1 MNYIAEFLDE
11 DLEVAASIVNRN
23 RTIVYA
29 VEDLTPSLQPALP
42 QRRNPVRNENYVED
56 TIPLYSPD
64 EFRNHFRMSRD
75 TFEILINEVGSRLQ
89 PSRELLVNVQKKVLF
104 VIWMLAK
111 PETFLACTDRFG
123 LAPSTGHYIY
133 REIIIIICGMV
144 DDFIVWP
151 TSRQCDENAESSK
164 VQERSRGIGNVVGAI
179 DGTHIFIKEPVG
191 NAVDYYNRYQS
202 HSVILQAVC
211 DPRMRFIN
219 ISVGHPGR
227 MHDARVFCGSSLY
240 QRIVDEDV
248 PLINPEYHLIG
259 DSAYP
264 LLQEVLTPYRDTG
277 HLTEA
282 ETRFNVRF
290 SSIRSTIER
299 AFGLL
304 KGKWRRLKFLDMSD
318 LELLNKV
325 IVAGCVLHNL
335 IINSEGDQLEIVD
348 EGDIPIVAPNITERR
363 QHQLGQAK
371 RISMA
376 NNLE

>member
-1 MNYIAEFLDE
+1 
-11 DLEVAASIVNRN
+11 
-23 RTIVYA
+23 
-29 VEDLTPSLQPALP
+29 
-42 QRRNPVRNENYVED
+42 
-56 TIPLYSPD
+56 
-64 EFRNHFRMSRD
+64 MS
-75 TFEILINEVGSRLQ
+75 FQILINEVGSRLQ

-104 VIWMLAK
+104 VIWMFAK

-123 LAPSTGHYIY
+123 LAPKKSLTSFV
-133 REIIIIICGMV
+133 V

-151 TSRQCDENAESSK
+151 TSRQCDENAEIF
-164 VQERSRGIGNVVGAI
+164 QERSRGIGNVVGAI
-179 DGTHIFIKEPVG
+179 DGTHIFIKQPVG
-191 NAVDYYNRYQS
+191 NAVDYCNRYQS
-202 HSVILQAVC
+202 HSVILQAMC
-211 DPRMRFIN
+211 DPRKRFIN
-219 ISVGHPGR
+219 ISVGHPGH
-227 MHDARVFCGSSLY
+227 MHDARVFRRSSLY
-240 QRIVDEDV
+240 QRIVDEDE

-335 IINSEGDQLEIVD
+335 IINSEGDQVEEELEIGD
-348 EGDIPIVAPNITERR
+348 EGDIPIVAPNIRERR
-363 QHQLGQAK
+363 WHQLGQAK
-371 RISMA
+371 RISMV

>member
-75 TFEILINEVGSRLQ
+75 TFEILINEIGSRLQ

-133 REIIIIICGMV
+133 REIINIICGIV

-151 TSRQCDENAESSK
+151 TSRQCDENAEVK
-164 VQERSRGIGNVVGAI
+164 
-179 DGTHIFIKEPVG
+179 T
-191 NAVDYYNRYQS
+191 
-202 HSVILQAVC
+202 
-211 DPRMRFIN
+211 
-219 ISVGHPGR
+219 
-227 MHDARVFCGSSLY
+227 
-240 QRIVDEDV
+240 
-248 PLINPEYHLIG
+248 
-259 DSAYP
+259 
-264 LLQEVLTPYRDTG
+264 VLF
-277 HLTEA
+277 E
-282 ETRFNVRF
+282 
-290 SSIRSTIER
+290 
-299 AFGLL
+299 
-304 KGKWRRLKFLDMSD
+304 
-318 LELLNKV
+318 
-325 IVAGCVLHNL
+325 
-335 IINSEGDQLEIVD
+335 
-348 EGDIPIVAPNITERR
+348 
-363 QHQLGQAK
+363 
-371 RISMA
+371 
-376 NNLE
+376 

>member
-42 QRRNPVRNENYVED
+42 QRRNPDRNENYVED

-64 EFRNHFRMSRD
+64 EFETIFECL
-75 TFEILINEVGSRLQ
+75 EILLRYLLMRLASPSTIQRTVGKCAKESAL
-89 PSRELLVNVQKKVLF
+89 P
-104 VIWMLAK
+104 K

-133 REIIIIICGMV
+133 REIINIICGMV

-151 TSRQCDENAESSK
+151 TSRQCDENAEIF
-164 VQERSRGIGNVVGAI
+164 QERSRGIGNVVGAI
-179 DGTHIFIKEPVG
+179 DGTHIFIKQPVG

-202 HSVILQAVC
+202 HSVILQAMC
-211 DPRMRFIN
+211 DPRKRFIN

-227 MHDARVFCGSSLY
+227 MHDARRSLY
-240 QRIVDEDV
+240 QRIVDEDE

-335 IINSEGDQLEIVD
+335 IINSEGDQVEEELEIVD

-363 QHQLGQAK
+363 WHQLGQAK